1 MSDVGSWPKV
11 DPPPSSVHRCLPP
24 GWSKGGR
31 TEPIG
36 SQSCTG
42 ISTITPIDILFY
54 NQPTNMSQEFRYIM
68 YIYIY
73 IDIHL
78 AS

>member
-24 GWSKGGR
+24 GRSKGGR

-54 NQPTNMSQEFRYIM
+54 NQPANMSQEFRYIM
-68 YIYIY
+68 YIYI
-73 IDIHL
+73 DIHL